1 MRLKSYAYAASPRS
15 LSLLDRI
22 VLVAIPIF
30 AVGVLVGFLLL
41 LRRRRRAREASK
53 TARTIGTI
61 GDVPP
66 KEPGGL

>member
-30 AVGVLVGFLLL
+30 TVGVLVGFLLL

-53 TARTIGTI
+53 TPRTIGTI

-66 KEPGGL
+66 KEPGGP